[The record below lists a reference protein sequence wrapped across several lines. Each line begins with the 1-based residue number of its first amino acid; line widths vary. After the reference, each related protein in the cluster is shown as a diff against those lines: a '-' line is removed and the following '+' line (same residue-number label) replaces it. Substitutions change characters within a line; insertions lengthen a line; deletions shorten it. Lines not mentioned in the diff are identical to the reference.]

1 MKKIISLALAA
12 VLCLSLC
19 ACGSKPVTTTEA
31 PAGSTAAPAA
41 STAAPAASTAAPA
54 GTTAAP
60 ADKPYTYTG
69 DRLTING
76 ADSTG
81 TMYAAAVA
89 IATNFTNYVDGLNV
103 DPSTSTGSNQNALDV
118 HDGEVELGMCS
129 GDAGYNATHGL
140 GKFDGNKIEDIR
152 CVGCVYSSVV
162 SLVALKS
169 SGWTYLHDVKG
180 TKGVIGIGPAASTTE
195 VSTKVGLQVAGLEEG
210 DGLSFKNMT
219 LGEAADGVADG
230 TVLAG
235 SAFAGVP
242 VGAQLNAAAT
252 KECVWLG
259 FTDEELNKAL
269 EINPAYAKI
278 DIPAGTYTSGKSVQD
293 EAVHTFGV
301 KCMVICRED
310 LDEELVYNLAKALWE
325 HADEL
330 AEGNGFFAEMRD
342 QSYICT
348 DTPIPLHPGA
358 EAFYKSVGGI
368 K

>member
-19 ACGSKPVTTTEA
+19 ACGSKPATTTEA
-31 PAGSTAAPAA
+31 PAGSTAAPAPA
-41 STAAPAASTAAPA
+41 GSTAAPADA
-54 GTTAAP
+54 
-60 ADKPYTYTG
+60 YTYTG
-69 DRLTING
+69 DRLTIGG

-89 IATNFTNYVDGLNV
+89 IATNFVNTINGMQCEA
-103 DPSTSTGSNQNALDV
+103 STSTGSNQNAQDV
-118 HDGEVELGMCS
+118 HDGEIELGMCS

-140 GKFDGNKIEDIR
+140 GKFEGKQIDDIR
-152 CVGCVYSSVV
+152 CIGCVYSSVV

-180 TKGVIGIGPAASTTE
+180 QKGTIGIGPAASTTE
-195 VSTKVGLQVAGLEEG
+195 VSTKVGLKVAGLEEG
-210 DGLSFKNMT
+210 NGLSFTNMT
-219 LGEAADGVADG
+219 LGDAADGVADG
-230 TVLAG
+230 TVLVG

-278 DIPAGTYTSGKSVQD
+278 DIAPGTYTSGKSVQA

-301 KCMVICRED
+301 KCMVICRAD
-310 LDEELVYNLAKALWE
+310 LDEQLAFQLAKSLWE
-325 HADEL
+325 NAADL
-330 AEGNGFFAEMRD
+330 AKGNGFFAEL
-342 QSYICT
+342 QNQEYLCT
-348 DTPIPLHPGA
+348 STPIALHPGA
-358 EAFYKSVGGI
+358 ENFYKSVGGI

>member
-1 MKKIISLALAA
+1 MKKVVSLVLAL

-19 ACGSKPVTTTEA
+19 ACG
-31 PAGSTAAPAA
+31 GSNNSSTNA
-41 STAAPAASTAAPA
+41 STGGSDS
-54 GTTAAP
+54 G
-60 ADKPYTYTG
+60 YTYSG
-69 DRLTING
+69 PRLTIGG

-81 TMYAAAVA
+81 TMYAAAAA
-89 IATNFTNYVDGLNV
+89 IATTFTNKINGLQV
-103 DPSTSTGSNQNALDV
+103 EATTSSGSNQNAGDV
-118 HDGEVELGMCS
+118 HTGEIQLGMCS

-140 GKFDGNKIEDIR
+140 GKFEGKKIEDIV
-152 CVGCVYSSVV
+152 CIGCVYSSVV

-169 SGWTYLHDVKG
+169 SGWTYLHDVAGSNG
-180 TKGVIGIGPAASTTE
+180 TIGIGPAASTTE
-195 VSTKVGLQVAGLEEG
+195 VSTKVGLEVAGLTEG
-210 DGLSFKNMT
+210 NGLSFTNMT
-219 LGEAADGVADG
+219 LGDAADGVADG
-230 TVLAG
+230 TVLVG

-293 EAVHTFGV
+293 QAVHTFGV
-301 KCMVICRED
+301 KCMVIARQD
-310 LDEELVYNLAKALWE
+310 LDKDLAYNLAKTLWE
-325 HADEL
+325 NA
-330 AEGNGFFAEMRD
+330 AEMAKANGFFAELND
-342 QSYICT
+342 QTYICN

-358 EAFYKSVGGI
+358 EEFYKSVGVI